1 MNWSKAKSTLSSIH
15 RLIAIFEEADDLST
29 IERDLLLKRIQE
41 LYEVVLLSETDEE
54 KQEKQKTPIS
64 KQPTPT
70 PVIETA
76 KIEPPKVE
84 QKIERAKPQPVAPPP
99 VIQAPKPQPT
109 IAEQP
114 KPKLQPVVIETP
126 KPIKIEKPKVEEK
139 PIYTEPVRKEQAKV
153 VADKPISN
161 QNTSEEIIELFE
173 FKSAT
178 DLSEKLSDSPIKDLK
193 ASMSI
198 NERFLTISE
207 LFKGNAARY
216 NEVLEVLNGLSTFE
230 QAKSY
235 LIRVVIPEFDWT
247 AEKKQG
253 LAKRFIKK
261 VNRRFL

>member
-1 MNWSKAKSTLSSIH
+1 MNWSKAKTTLSSIH

-41 LYEVVLLSETDEE
+41 LYEVILLSETDED
-54 KQEKQKTPIS
+54 KRNKVKPVVN
-64 KQPTPT
+64 KPAPTPPPP
-70 PVIETA
+70 PVVVEIPRV
-76 KIEPPKVE
+76 EPPRVV
-84 QKIERAKPQPVAPPP
+84 AKPQPVAPIP
-99 VIQAPKPQPT
+99 VV
-109 IAEQP
+109 EQP
-114 KPKLQPVVIETP
+114 KPKP
-126 KPIKIEKPKVEEK
+126 KPVIVEAPKPVEIPKVEER
-139 PIYTEPVRKEQAKV
+139 PVYTERTEIKQPKIIAKPTV
-153 VADKPISN
+153 SDQSIDN
-161 QNTSEEIIELFE
+161 EIEDLFE

-216 NEVLEVLNGLSTFE
+216 NEVVEVLNGLSNFD

-235 LIRVVIPEFDWT
+235 LMKVVIPEFDWT
-247 AEKKQG
+247 VDKKQA

>member
-1 MNWSKAKSTLSSIH
+1 MNWSKAKTTLSSIH

-41 LYEVVLLSETDEE
+41 LYELVLLSETDED
-54 KQEKQKTPIS
+54 KRNPTKAVIN
-64 KQPTPT
+64 QPTPT
-70 PVIETA
+70 PPPPVVVETP
-76 KIEPPKVE
+76 KVEPPKVV
-84 QKIERAKPQPVAPPP
+84 QKPQPVAPPP
-99 VIQAPKPQPT
+99 VIEQPKPQPKS
-109 IAEQP
+109 
-114 KPKLQPVVIETP
+114 KPVIIETP
-126 KPIKIEKPKVEEK
+126 KPVVETPKVEK
-139 PIYTEPVRKEQAKV
+139 RPVYTEPKKV
-153 VADKPISN
+153 KQPEFIATTASSDQNIAD
-161 QNTSEEIIELFE
+161 EIEDLFE

-178 DLSEKLSDSPIKDLK
+178 DLSEKLSDAPIKDLK

-216 NEVLEVLNGLSTFE
+216 NEVVEVLNGLSNFD

-235 LIRVVIPEFDWT
+235 LMKVVIPEFDWT
-247 AEKKQG
+247 TEKKQD

>member
-1 MNWSKAKSTLSSIH
+1 MNWSKAKATLSSIN
-15 RLIAIFEEADDLST
+15 RLIAIFEEADDLSA

-41 LYEVVLLSETDEE
+41 LYGFVLLSETHEDKR
-54 KQEKQKTPIS
+54 KQVRQ
-64 KQPTPT
+64 T
-70 PVIETA
+70 PVPQPVVET
-76 KIEPPKVE
+76 PKVE
-84 QKIERAKPQPVAPPP
+84 VK
-99 VIQAPKPQPT
+99 
-109 IAEQP
+109 
-114 KPKLQPVVIETP
+114 IETP
-126 KPIKIEKPKVEEK
+126 KPPVTPTPPPVVPPIVIEKPKPKPIPIIEPVIVEKPKPIEVPIIEK
-139 PIYTEPVRKEQAKV
+139 PIYREPVKV
-153 VADKPISN
+153 KKVEPIYTPPSKPN
-161 QNTSEEIIELFE
+161 QEVDEEIEDLFE

-178 DLSEKLSDSPIKDLK
+178 DLSEKLSDAPIKDLK

-216 NEVLEVLNGLSTFE
+216 NEVVEVLNGLSNFD

-235 LIRVVIPEFDWT
+235 LMKVVIPEFDWT

>member
-1 MNWSKAKSTLSSIH
+1 MNWSKAKATLSSIN
-15 RLIAIFEEADDLST
+15 RLIAIFEEADDLSA

-41 LYEVVLLSETDEE
+41 LYELILLSEVAED
-54 KQEKQKTPIS
+54 KVKAVKRVVTPPPPPPVVVE
-64 KQPTPT
+64 QPR
-70 PVIETA
+70 V
-76 KIEPPKVE
+76 EPPK
-84 QKIERAKPQPVAPPP
+84 ITPKPEPVVPPP
-99 VIQAPKPQPT
+99 VIDIVK
-109 IAEQP
+109 P
-114 KPKLQPVVIETP
+114 KPKPVVIETP
-126 KPIKIEKPKVEEK
+126 KPIEVPQVKPKPTYTKPVEVKRPEVIAVPPK
-139 PIYTEPVRKEQAKV
+139 PPVSRNEN
-153 VADKPISN
+153 AD
-161 QNTSEEIIELFE
+161 EIADLFE

-216 NEVLEVLNGLSTFE
+216 NEVIEVLNGLSAFD

-235 LIRVVIPEFDWT
+235 LMKVVIPEFDWT
-247 AEKKQG
+247 ADKKQA